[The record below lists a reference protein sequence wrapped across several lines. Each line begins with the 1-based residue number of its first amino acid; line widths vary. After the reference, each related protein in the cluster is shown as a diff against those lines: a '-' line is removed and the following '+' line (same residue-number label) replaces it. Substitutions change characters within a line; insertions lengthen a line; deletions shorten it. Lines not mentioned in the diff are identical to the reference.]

1 MLNATSLTPNN
12 WRKKKS
18 VEIIPSR
25 SIVNYSN
32 EKVKAEL
39 IENKNITQ
47 SRSSSKI
54 EPIIKSK
61 KISALSIKSIEFK
74 KQIVKNTNRENIENK
89 PFTINK
95 LIKYWEYYL
104 NKIELEGKQNILS
117 ILKMDKPRL
126 KNDLD
131 IVFEVENSIN
141 KVELTNELDH
151 IMPFLREKLNNHNIS
166 FNIII
171 NPKHERK
178 MIHSPEER
186 YKKMQ
191 SINPNLSLL
200 KKAFDLDL

>member
-47 SRSSSKI
+47 SRSSPKI

-151 IMPFLREKLNNHNIS
+151 IMPFLKEKLNNHNIS

>member
-74 KQIVKNTNRENIENK
+74 KQIVKNTNRENIVNK

-131 IVFEVENSIN
+131 IEFEVENSIN
-141 KVELTNELDH
+141 KVELTNELEH
-151 IMPFLREKLNNHNIS
+151 IMPFLKEKLNNHNIS
-166 FNIII
+166 FNVII

>member
-47 SRSSSKI
+47 SRSSPKI

-74 KQIVKNTNRENIENK
+74 KQIVKNTNQENIENK

-151 IMPFLREKLNNHNIS
+151 IMPFLKEKLNNHNIS